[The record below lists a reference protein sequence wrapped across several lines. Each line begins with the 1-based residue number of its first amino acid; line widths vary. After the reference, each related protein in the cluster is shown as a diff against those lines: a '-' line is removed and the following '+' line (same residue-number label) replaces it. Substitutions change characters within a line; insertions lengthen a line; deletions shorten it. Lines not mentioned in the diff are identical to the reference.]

1 MIFLMLS
8 IISTVVLF
16 LLFKEFQK
24 KNIDTSEAITFNY
37 IFGSLIAYLFYPV
50 KSNISDII
58 YADWI
63 FPAIIL
69 GVLFV
74 IMFNVMAMTTQKLGI
89 SIASTAAK
97 MSLIIPVI
105 LTYILQE
112 NINLSYLKL
121 SGILLG
127 LISVYFTFKKDYNI
141 SSSFK
146 IAIIL
151 FFGAG
156 ILDSS
161 LDIIRNKYLYSDN
174 DFLLFIITVFFIA
187 FISGLLKIIATKK
200 HIKPKNIIA
209 GISLAIP
216 NYFSIYFVLKSLEIL
231 GAIIVFPILNIGVV
245 LASSILSWL
254 FYKEH
259 ISKINW
265 LGIILACLS
274 IFLILTF

>member
-1 MIFLMLS
+1 MIFLILS

-24 KNIDTSEAITFNY
+24 RNIDTAVAITFNY

-58 YADWI
+58 YTPWI
-63 FPAIIL
+63 FLAVIL
-69 GVLFV
+69 GFLFV
-74 IMFNVMAMTTQKLGI
+74 IMFNVMAITTQKLGI

-105 LTYILQE
+105 LTYLLQE
-112 NINLSYLKL
+112 NVHLSYIKL

-127 LISVYFTFKKDYNI
+127 IISVYFTLKKDYNI
-141 SSSFK
+141 SGSFK

-156 ILDSS
+156 ILDSL
-161 LDIIRNKYLYSDN
+161 LDIIRNKYLYNDN
-174 DFLLFIITVFFIA
+174 DFILFIITVFFIA
-187 FISGLLKIIATKK
+187 FISGLIKIAATRRY
-200 HIKPKNIIA
+200 IKIKDIIA
-209 GISLAIP
+209 GLFLAIP

-254 FYKEH
+254 FYKEY
-259 ISKINW
+259 INKLNW
-265 LGIILACLS
+265 FGILLACLS

>member
-1 MIFLMLS
+1 MLS

-63 FPAIIL
+63 LPAIIL

-105 LTYILQE
+105 LTYLLQE

-141 SSSFK
+141 SSSLK

-187 FISGLLKIIATKK
+187 FISGLIKIIATRK
-200 HIKPKNIIA
+200 HIKIKNIIA
-209 GISLAIP
+209 GITLAIP

-265 LGIILACLS
+265 LGIILACVS

>member
-1 MIFLMLS
+1 MIFLILS

-24 KNIDTSEAITFNY
+24 QNIDTAEAITFNY

-63 FPAIIL
+63 LPAIIL

-105 LTYILQE
+105 LTYLLQE

-141 SSSFK
+141 SSSLK

-187 FISGLLKIIATKK
+187 FISGLIKIIATKK
-200 HIKPKNIIA
+200 HIKTKNIIA
-209 GISLAIP
+209 GIALAIP